1 MYLSLPVAELRDL
14 AAVRVAGVPGGGVA
28 VEIPHQ
34 PRLVALLQVAVV
46 VEHAHLDRVIDR
58 YWCRYYLRW
67 CSPRSGRR

>member
-28 VEIPHQ
+28 VEVPHQ

-46 VEHAHLDRVIDR
+46 VEHAHLDQVID
-58 YWCRYYLRW
+58 
-67 CSPRSGRR
+67 